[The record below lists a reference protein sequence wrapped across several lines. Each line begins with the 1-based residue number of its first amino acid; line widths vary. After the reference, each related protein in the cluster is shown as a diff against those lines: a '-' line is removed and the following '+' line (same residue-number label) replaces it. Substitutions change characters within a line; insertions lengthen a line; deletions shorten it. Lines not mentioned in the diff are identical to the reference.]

1 MLSTS
6 SAPLLESIPPLP
18 RRLRLTRGDCAV
30 LEQSGQFEKKKAELV
45 EGDLIEKMGK
55 KRPHSESWEA
65 IARWL
70 FGVFSIV
77 NSETSIDVAPEDNP
91 TSEPEPDLIVLKHRV
106 RDANP
111 KPEDLLLVVE
121 ISDSTLRFDLTVKAG
136 LYARA
141 GILDYWVLDVAGHRI
156 GVHRDPQSGVYQSV
170 RWYGEGENVSP
181 LAAPDARLAVADA
194 FPGEGGLA

>member
-1 MLSTS
+1 M
-6 SAPLLESIPPLP
+6 PPIP

-30 LEQSGQFEKKKAELV
+30 LEQSGQFEKKKAELI

-65 IARWL
+65 VARWL

-77 NSETSIDVAPEDNP
+77 NSETSIDVSPEDNP

-106 RDANP
+106 RYANP

-121 ISDSTLRFDLTVKAG
+121 ISDSSLRFDLTVKAG

-141 GILDYWVLDVAGHRI
+141 GILDYWVVDVLGRRI
-156 GVHRDPQSGVYQSV
+156 GIHRDPQSGVYQSIK
-170 RWYGEGENVSP
+170 WYEVGETVSP
-181 LAAPDARLAVADA
+181 LAAPLARFAVTDA
-194 FPGEGGLA
+194 FPG

>member
-1 MLSTS
+1 MLSPTT
-6 SAPLLESIPPLP
+6 APLPEFMPPLP

-30 LEQSGQFEKKKAELV
+30 LEQSGQFEKKKAELI

-55 KRPHSESWEA
+55 KRPHTEAWEV

-77 NSETSIDVAPEDNP
+77 NSETLIDVAPEDNP

-121 ISDSTLRFDLTVKAG
+121 ISDSSLRFDLTVKAG

-141 GILDYWVLDVAGHRI
+141 GILDYWVFDVLGHRI
-156 GVHRDPQSGVYQSV
+156 GIHRDPHSGVYQSV
-170 RWYGEGENVSP
+170 QWYGEGETVSP
-181 LAAPDARLAVADA
+181 LAAPEAHFPVADA
-194 FPGEGGLA
+194 FPR

>member
-1 MLSTS
+1 MLSAS

-30 LEQSGQFEKKKAELV
+30 LQQSGQFEKRKAELI

-55 KRPHSESWEA
+55 KRPHTNSSSA
-65 IARWL
+65 LSRWL
-70 FGVFSIV
+70 YGIFSFV
-77 NSETSIDVAPEDNP
+77 NSETPIDVAPDDNP
-91 TSEPEPDLIVLKHRV
+91 TSEPEPDLIVLKRLV
-106 RDANP
+106 LDANP

-141 GILDYWVLDVAGHRI
+141 GILDYWVLDVVGHRL
-156 GVHRDPQSGVYQSV
+156 GVHRDPQSGIYQSV
-170 RWYGEGENVSP
+170 QWYEEGENVSP
-181 LAAPDARLAVADA
+181 LAAPNACLAVVEA
-194 FPGEGGLA
+194 FPG